1 MRNKD
6 LPILAFLNFLYLLVA
21 CVAAQLFTR
30 LILRFTVLFV
40 ELDFVAASVIRL
52 VTLLVISLGLFSFL
66 GYKDGYRSASFT
78 KAEAVPVGIAALVH
92 FLICLV
98 FRFSPW
104 LAGPT
109 RHIAGF
115 LSLGAAYNATERVQ
129 EIPFIALIAVGLFMA
144 ALWVGGFLLS
154 SYVGFRKRLCDRA
167 ALTGNNENKSTT
179 EETT

>member
-6 LPILAFLNFLYLLVA
+6 VPILAILNFLYLLVS

-30 LILRFTVLFV
+30 LILRFAVLFV
-40 ELDFVAASVIRL
+40 ELDFVAASILRL
-52 VTLLVISLGLFSFL
+52 VTLLVISFGLFAFL
-66 GYKDGYRSASFT
+66 GYKDGYRSACFT
-78 KAEAVPVGIAALVH
+78 KVEAIPAACIAALVH

-115 LSLGAAYNATERVQ
+115 VSLGAAYNATERIK
-129 EIPFIALIAVGLFMA
+129 EIPLIALIAIGLCMA
-144 ALWVGGFLLS
+144 ALWVGAFLLAS
-154 SYVGFRKRLCDRA
+154 CVGFRKRLRDRA
-167 ALTGNNENKSTT
+167 ALTGNNEN
-179 EETT
+179 